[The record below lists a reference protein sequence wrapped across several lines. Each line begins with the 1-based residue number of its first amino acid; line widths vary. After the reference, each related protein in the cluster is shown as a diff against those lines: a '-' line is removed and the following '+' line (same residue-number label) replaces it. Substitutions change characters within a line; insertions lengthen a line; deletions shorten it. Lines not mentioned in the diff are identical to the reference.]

1 MTMEMEIMIQGDGK
15 EKSAIHHKKVEGQVK
30 GKKCKS

>member
-15 EKSAIHHKKVEGQVK
+15 EKSAIHHKKVEGQVER
-30 GKKCKS
+30 